1 VNASQFDF
9 MGMSVRT
16 AAWRYIE
23 WRTWDGTRV
32 KPDWTGP
39 AVATELYAHAADG
52 VGVDAAGTGI
62 GGVDDDVGEGGGG
75 GGDCGRGGRA
85 TNGTCDFECFA
96 NGESANVV
104 ADPANSATVAA
115 LAARIRA
122 VFG

>member
-1 VNASQFDF
+1 

-16 AAWRYIE
+16 ASWRYIE
-23 WRTWDGTRV
+23 WRTWDSARV

-39 AVATELYAHAADG
+39 AIATELYTHAADA
-52 VGVDAAGTGI
+52 VGVDAAGGSI
-62 GGVDDDVGEGGGG
+62 GVGDDDVGEGGGG
-75 GGDCGRGGRA
+75 GGRGSRA

-104 ADPANSATVAA
+104 ADPANVATVAA
-115 LAARIRA
+115 LAARIRT